1 VKDCSSPVG
10 TVELVGSTSIVSR
23 TVLFVTVSIAPPEI
37 GPDCAVIWV
46 VPGDTPVAT
55 PFEPVTF
62 EIVATELS
70 LDNQLTVA
78 VRSCV
83 DPSEKIPMAVKDCS
97 SPVGTVELVG
107 STSIAA
113 RTGILFNG
121 TFTKLVCVTT
131 LPAASLLMILIW
143 YILPVPLD
151 ERVYIEYAGTLYHIP
166 AGYLGGFSPKH
177 EVSTGWFTS
186 KMVGFDMEGINTV
199 KGINLAFWMPSLR
212 YPERDVLSI
221 PEFRFCEDGRPPITP
236 DQPEYTVRIQIRSID
251 EARKG
256 EYLTPLQSYKNH
268 ISRYADGERSF
279 DFQKE
284 YGLIR
289 FKNKTDPDTP
299 DTYLE
304 YRHLENSTPEDTPE
318 LRTQQEEARRAIL

>member
-1 VKDCSSPVG
+1 MKKVSVLSAR
-10 TVELVGSTSIVSR
+10 LVAALCG
-23 TVLFVTVSIAPPEI
+23 LA
-37 GPDCAVIWV
+37 
-46 VPGDTPVAT
+46 
-55 PFEPVTF
+55 
-62 EIVATELS
+62 
-70 LDNQLTVA
+70 
-78 VRSCV
+78 
-83 DPSEKIPMAVKDCS
+83 
-97 SPVGTVELVG
+97 LVF
-107 STSIAA
+107 AE
-113 RTGILFNG
+113 
-121 TFTKLVCVTT
+121 
-131 LPAASLLMILIW
+131 LPAYAEIACPPGISPDKPRRTQTDSIMM
-143 YILPVPLD
+143 PVPLD